1 LNCPL
6 LSKRWVSADTCVLKF
21 ALPTPT
27 FTLGLPVPGHI
38 MVVDAA
44 TNYRP
49 YSPISLETP
58 GSFELLVRRIPRGS
72 FSTQLARLEPGDQA
86 TFLGPV
92 ESRYRYTRGAA
103 PELGLIAAGT
113 GITPMWQIIQSVLS
127 NPEDRTKISL
137 VYASKSEDSI
147 LLKEEIDRAASEHP
161 DRFRACYV
169 VGSSSGGGGGSRG
182 RNAAQLAG
190 NVRHGRIDEELLLA
204 ELPPPPDTTRA
215 ERMQD
220 ACQVVVCGP
229 ESMLVELC
237 GRRARDGGT
246 NYGPGEE
253 AVAQARHP
261 AIGGVLRRLGY
272 RSNQVAWL

>member
-1 LNCPL
+1 MGVAAGSESNGT
-6 LSKRWVSADTCVLKF
+6 WTQ
-21 ALPTPT
+21 LPSPPMETGSESNGIWIQLPSPPT
-27 FTLGLPVPGHI
+27 TAAAAAAAAVA
-38 MVVDAA
+38 AA
-44 TNYRP
+44 T
-49 YSPISLETP
+49 
-58 GSFELLVRRIPRGS
+58 
-72 FSTQLARLEPGDQA
+72 AAA
-86 TFLGPV
+86 T
-92 ESRYRYTRGAA
+92 AA
-103 PELGLIAAGT
+103 AEAAASAAAG
-113 GITPMWQIIQSVLS
+113 
-127 NPEDRTKISL
+127 
-137 VYASKSEDSI
+137 
-147 LLKEEIDRAASEHP
+147 
-161 DRFRACYV
+161 
-169 VGSSSGGGGGSRG
+169 VGSSSGGGGGGRG